1 MDVWTDTEL
10 SLIALNK
17 ELARS
22 GDPARVRY
30 FVIQPDPG
38 WDGELVT
45 AIWALPPLERR
56 REAWSERQSMKYEQM
71 LKKWLLKVD
80 RVAGVVSTSCVF
92 RTAQTAAS
100 AYRNARPVPETPE
113 ALPYDMAADVAVFTH
128 RRDKHMSIWDE
139 TERSL
144 AKLNVEMAR
153 NRDPGRIRYY
163 VIRPDPDWDG
173 GWLTA
178 VWELPPPAPG
188 QETWPEHV
196 GMNYEQILEDRVI
209 REDRVAGVVSTSCLF
224 RTANDVARAFSDAL
238 PVPEVA
244 DSVAKSR

>member
-30 FVIQPDPG
+30 FVIQPDPD

-45 AIWALPPLERR
+45 AIWTVPSCEPSDG
-56 REAWSERQSMKYEQM
+56 WSERQWMNYEDM
-71 LKKWLLKVD
+71 LSRRLLKVD
-80 RVAGVVSTSCVF
+80 RVDGVVATSSLF
-92 RTAQTAAS
+92 RTAKTAAS
-100 AYRNARPVPETPE
+100 AYRNARPVSETPD
-113 ALPYDMAADVAVFTH
+113 AIPYDMAAAVAVFAH
-128 RRDKHMSIWDE
+128 RRGQYMSIWDE

-144 AKLNVEMAR
+144 AKLNVEVAR
-153 NRDPGRIRYY
+153 NGDPARIRYY

-178 VWELPPPAPG
+178 VWELPPWPPG
-188 QETWPEHV
+188 EETWPER
-196 GMNYEQILEDRVI
+196 MLMDYERILADRVV
-209 REDRVAGVVSTSCLF
+209 RQDRVEGVVSTSSLF
-224 RTANDVARAFSDAL
+224 RTAENVATAFSDAI
-238 PVPEVA
+238 PVPRVA
-244 DSVAKSR
+244 ERVSAVH

>member
-30 FVIQPDPG
+30 FVIQPDPD

-45 AIWALPPLERR
+45 AIWTVPSCEPSDG
-56 REAWSERQSMKYEQM
+56 WSERQWMNYEDM
-71 LKKWLLKVD
+71 LSRRLLKVD
-80 RVAGVVSTSCVF
+80 RVDGVVATSCVF

-100 AYRNARPVPETPE
+100 AYRDARHVPETPD
-113 ALPYDMAADVAVFTH
+113 APPYDMEAAMAVSKH
-128 RRDKHMSIWDE
+128 RRDKYMSIWDE

-144 AKLNVEMAR
+144 ARLNVEMAR
-153 NRDPGRIRYY
+153 NGDPGRIRYY

-178 VWELPPPAPG
+178 VWELPPPE
-188 QETWPEHV
+188 QERLVWPERMLM
-196 GMNYEQILEDRVI
+196 GYEKELAARVV
-209 REDRVAGVVSTSCLF
+209 REDRVAGIVSTSSLF
-224 RTANDVARAFSDAL
+224 RTAEDVATAFSDAI
-238 PVPEVA
+238 PVPRVA
-244 DSVAKSR
+244 ERVSAVH